1 MQEFPT
7 YLNAH
12 QKLFCHWFALTGDAR
27 LAAERSFRSPAR
39 REGALTLLE
48 APVAKSYLAAVE
60 DAMGHGHPL
69 TAAEDG
75 YRKLAFGPVTDAV
88 KLMFPAE
95 GEPPDPARM
104 DLYNIAKISQ
114 AMGWLPVKGKRPP
127 RRMPSVFWRLWPP
140 GPPPMRRTDNA
151 AFPVQ

>member
-39 REGALTLLE
+39 REDALTLLE

-69 TAAEDG
+69 TVAEDG

-95 GEPPDPARM
+95 GEPP
-104 DLYNIAKISQ
+104 
-114 AMGWLPVKGKRPP
+114 RPRP
-127 RRMPSVFWRLWPP
+127 DGSLQYCEDQS
-140 GPPPMRRTDNA
+140 GEGRTGDHL
-151 AFPVQ
+151 F